1 MEGNSGNLQST
12 DVDGKVKV
20 KGKMINLQDKK
31 KKKGVWGGTACK
43 LI

>member
-20 KGKMINLQDKK
+20 KGKMINL
-31 KKKGVWGGTACK
+31 
-43 LI
+43 